1 MDIYSIFSL
10 CGGLAFFLFGMNVMS
25 SNLKKVTGG
34 QLQGTLQ
41 KLTSNPFKGLLF
53 GAIITIAIQ
62 SSSALTVML
71 VGMVNSGIMELSQT
85 VGIIMG
91 SDIGTTLTAWIL
103 SLNGIRSDNIFL
115 SLLKPQNFS
124 PIVALI
130 GVILLMT
137 GKTQKKRDLGSI
149 FCGFAVLMYGM
160 TLMSTTVAPLAE
172 MPQFRKLLVAFDHPL
187 AGLLIGTA
195 FTAVIQSS
203 AAAIGV
209 LQALALTGTISL
221 GMAVPLVIGANIG
234 TCVTAMLSAIG
245 VSRKAKRVP
254 ILHVG
259 IKVLGAVIW
268 MILYV
273 ILRYPAAIQAFG
285 RPVSSFQVAVFH
297 TIFNIGTILFLFPF
311 SRPLVGMTERL
322 LPVTEEEEGSR
333 PRILLDRR
341 LLLSPDLAV
350 RTCREKTIEMARRAR
365 DSYTK
370 SLDVVLKYD
379 KETSKE
385 IIEMEDYLD
394 YMEDELNN
402 FLIQLSGSSLSEWN
416 NKQISEMLHCIND
429 FERISDHAANMTTIA
444 KRIKKDKL
452 GFSPSALQELEVL
465 DKALNEILDIMVVSF
480 EQDDDHLAL
489 RIEPLEEQ
497 IDDLTKIIKNRH
509 IQRLQS
515 GECSG
520 EMGILLNDLLTNC
533 SRVSD
538 HCSNVGVCIIQTRNE
553 TFGTHGYM
561 QEIKAGVHS
570 GFIEDYERYQEKYQL
585 APFTP
590 KKKKKKDK
598 KGKEKDKDKKGKK
611 KKNAA
616 SGAEQKL
623 IREQEPAET
632 EWSAAEEGTLPETPV
647 GENSAREQTDLQRE
661 PDSAETLD
669 FEKEDV
675 MPLRELIEME
685 EGDD

>member
-25 SNLKKVTGG
+25 GNLKKVTGG

-53 GAIITIAIQ
+53 GAVITIAIQ

-103 SLNGIRSDNIFL
+103 SLNGIQSDNIFL
-115 SLLKPQNFS
+115 SLLKPQNFA

-130 GVILLMT
+130 GVILLMA
-137 GKTQKKRDLGSI
+137 GKTQKRRDLGSI

-160 TLMSTTVAPLAE
+160 TLMSSTVSPLAE
-172 MPQFRKLLVAFDHPL
+172 MPQFRRMLVAFDNPL

-209 LQALALTGTISL
+209 LQALALTGMINF
-221 GMAVPLVIGANIG
+221 GMAVPLIIGANIG

-254 ILHVG
+254 ILHVS

-268 MILYV
+268 MVLYA
-273 ILRYPAAIQAFG
+273 ILRYPAGLDAFG
-285 RPVSSFQVAVFH
+285 APVTSFQVAVFH
-297 TIFNIGTILFLFPF
+297 TIFNIGTIIFLFPF
-311 SRPLVGMTERL
+311 STPLVKLTEAI
-322 LPVTEEEEGSR
+322 LPVKAEEESGR
-333 PRILLDRR
+333 PRVLLDRR
-341 LLLSPDLAV
+341 LLMSPELAV
-350 RTCREKTIEMARRAR
+350 RTCREKTVEMARLAR
-365 DSYTK
+365 DSYTQ
-370 SLDVVLKYD
+370 SLDVVQQYD
-379 KETSKE
+379 KEKIHE
-385 IIEMEDYLD
+385 IIDMEQYLD
-394 YMEDELNN
+394 YMEDELNS
-402 FLIQLSGSSLSEWN
+402 FLVRLSGSNLSERN
-416 NKQISEMLHCIND
+416 NKLISEMLHCIND
-429 FERISDHAANMTTIA
+429 FERISDHAANMTAIA

-452 GFSPSALQELEVL
+452 KFSESALAELEVL

-497 IDDLTKIIKNRH
+497 IDDLTKDIKNRH
-509 IQRLQS
+509 IQRLQT
-515 GECSG
+515 GECSS

-538 HCSNVGVCIIQTRNE
+538 HCSNVGVCVVQTRNE
-553 TFGTHGYM
+553 SFGSHGYM
-561 QEIKAGVHS
+561 QEIKAGLHS
-570 GFIEDYERYQEKYQL
+570 SFMDDYQRYQDKYQL

-598 KGKEKDKDKKGKK
+598 KSKDKKKK
-611 KKNAA
+611 KAEKQKALMEA
-616 SGAEQKL
+616 QLESQFGIPEYSEDELTDMLTGEELPEEPEQISSGA
-623 IREQEPAET
+623 AEDSSNQWT
-632 EWSAAEEGTLPETPV
+632 EDDLLPLKEVVKSEE
-647 GENSAREQTDLQRE
+647 
-661 PDSAETLD
+661 
-669 FEKEDV
+669 
-675 MPLRELIEME
+675 E
-685 EGDD
+685 ES

>member
-25 SNLKKVTGG
+25 GNLKKVTGG

-53 GAIITIAIQ
+53 GAVITIAIQ

-103 SLNGIRSDNIFL
+103 SLNGIQSDNIFL
-115 SLLKPQNFS
+115 SLLKPQSFA

-130 GVILLMT
+130 GVILLMA
-137 GKTQKKRDLGSI
+137 GKTQKRRDLGSI

-160 TLMSTTVAPLAE
+160 TLMSSTVSPLAE
-172 MPQFRKLLVAFDHPL
+172 MPQFRRMLVAFDNPL

-209 LQALALTGTISL
+209 LQALALTGMINF
-221 GMAVPLVIGANIG
+221 GMAVPLIIGANIG

-254 ILHVG
+254 ILHVS

-268 MILYV
+268 MVLYA
-273 ILRYPAAIQAFG
+273 ILRYPAGLDAFG
-285 RPVSSFQVAVFH
+285 APVTSFQVAVFH
-297 TIFNIGTILFLFPF
+297 TIFNIGTIIFLFPF
-311 SRPLVGMTERL
+311 STPLVKLTEAI
-322 LPVTEEEEGSR
+322 LPVKAEEESGR
-333 PRILLDRR
+333 PRVLLDRR
-341 LLLSPDLAV
+341 LLMSPELAV
-350 RTCREKTIEMARRAR
+350 RTCREKTVEMARLAR
-365 DSYTK
+365 DSYTQ
-370 SLDVVLKYD
+370 SLDVVQQYD
-379 KETSKE
+379 KEKIHE
-385 IIEMEDYLD
+385 IIDMEQYLD
-394 YMEDELNN
+394 YMEDELNS
-402 FLIQLSGSSLSEWN
+402 FLVRLSGSNLSERN
-416 NKQISEMLHCIND
+416 NKLISEMLHCIND
-429 FERISDHAANMTTIA
+429 FERISDHAANMTAIA

-452 GFSPSALQELEVL
+452 KFSESALAELEVL

-497 IDDLTKIIKNRH
+497 IDDLTKDIKNRH
-509 IQRLQS
+509 IQRLQT
-515 GECSG
+515 GECSS

-538 HCSNVGVCIIQTRNE
+538 HCSNVGVCVVQTRNE
-553 TFGTHGYM
+553 SFGSHGYM
-561 QEIKAGVHS
+561 QEIKAGLHS
-570 GFIEDYERYQEKYQL
+570 SFMDDYQRYQDKYQL

-598 KGKEKDKDKKGKK
+598 KSKDKKKK
-611 KKNAA
+611 KAEKQRALMEA
-616 SGAEQKL
+616 QLESQFGIPEYSEDELTDMLTGEELPEEPEQISSGA
-623 IREQEPAET
+623 AE
-632 EWSAAEEGTLPETPV
+632 
-647 GENSAREQTDLQRE
+647 
-661 PDSAETLD
+661 DSANQWTEDDLLPL
-669 FEKEDV
+669 KEV
-675 MPLRELIEME
+675 VKSE
-685 EGDD
+685 EEES